1 MTIIVFLVDNSGS
14 MSTRT
19 VNGINYMD
27 FVRQFVEAFLKQ
39 RQRDPI
45 SKNDRYMLMGFEEY
59 PSNVKSGWKEAQ
71 SHFNEQLRQL
81 RASGS
86 SDFIEAFYN
95 ALRFVN
101 LNRTQTGIENYGYG
115 RYPSFSEPVVFIA
128 VVDYNNLDLSEEFQD
143 GFPPLPQPLGELTE
157 EPFRWDHRL
166 FVVGLDIP
174 GHPPLDEI
182 EDWMEEDEEEEYPE
196 ESPTF
201 EHSAAK
207 NMIHKVN
214 GKLYR
219 MRAAKQMNA
228 ILDAVLQ
235 KIQVNGVFVRLQQ
248 HGPEPSAPK
257 NPLPEVPKEEEE
269 VLTGITVVDGEA
281 KDDHVAKNDQEVI
294 QEEELDGNIVDWKKS
309 VVLLHRGTKVHTNT
323 QSSWPIPESYWPDQ
337 STLQLPPRKVYP
349 EISFRCDETEQ
360 VSTPGFPFDKY
371 ELESGPLA
379 EYILNRRDPSC
390 CWQLFVNNSYNRPGI
405 GFPFGYMKA
414 ASNLQTVNVFIF
426 PYNYPLLFAIIEE
439 CKEEKNRTTEEFKQK
454 VERYFRTIPSY
465 YIVPLRKVLAK
476 YPIQHPML
484 DDSKPFHFLHFTV
497 MQAVSKAKTQGK
509 EDFEKTLQ
517 LPPRK
522 VYPEISFRC
531 DETEQVS
538 TPGFPFDKY
547 ELESGPLAEYI
558 LNRRDPS
565 CCWQLFVN
573 NSYNRPG
580 IGFPFGYM
588 KAASNL
594 QTVNVFIFPY
604 NYPLLFAIIEECK
617 EEKNRTTEE
626 FKQKVER
633 YFRTIPSYYIV
644 PLRKVLA
651 KYPIQ
656 HPMLDDSKPFH
667 FLHFTVMQAVSKA
680 KTQGKEDFE
689 KTCTEIQK
697 MERKPYFTATMTL
710 PMAPVVKS
718 AVPET
723 LNQRKIGHLTS
734 YKQQIQPLYKDA
746 TVAITPTRIS
756 KDTAQRFLNPYL
768 VEREDIVDQLERMR
782 VNLEL
787 NLNNSAIPVLE
798 GGIPGQRI
806 RLQHAEDLHAQ
817 PIQKMGDFNL
827 YAKRLADIGFAPMRD
842 FEPPQAKP
850 HAFGNPFKLDK
861 KSMAVDEVPPDL
873 NEGPDTAQMPQ
884 NNGNGKEKDKKKGAT
899 ETPSGNPRMMKR
911 RVGPLDRE
919 ALMRWRQRRL
929 SNYSDAESVV
939 SDLGYT
945 GDLDNE
951 IDAKRPRYAASEPG
965 DLAPNIEEEEEM
977 PEEEEDEQPE
987 QENFSIISDEEMG
1000 SYNVPAGCTTTPSP
1014 SSVTSEDSG
1023 VRMDDVIEEEAK
1035 KPTKRLLNGKDNV
1048 ETPEKN
1054 GNNGNVADE
1063 NEPQE
1068 EVEVAKKKKKMVIES
1083 SEEEEEAETL
1093 DETDKINRSAES
1105 EETEEE
1111 DESGKEQKP
1120 KPSNSDEESEGEIGE
1135 DSIPMLARYP
1145 KVKEVEEEKQFKYDA
1160 REDLVKGFREEHLK
1174 SNKYVKKQKP
1184 QQNGDLNGILED
1196 DGSCVV
1202 VEGIYVPLASSD
1214 DEEAAYVPDKEPKY
1228 MTRARLEKK
1237 IKTEPR
1243 KKEKSNA
1250 RNGKKRGSDDGED
1263 DEEGENS
1270 DSSFSSSEDEEEI
1283 AQKKEQQ
1290 KLLDECFDYGREKS
1304 PSIEEE
1310 KVGIRLPLGQDDLPS
1325 CSNQIESPEVAAD
1338 PVKHQQDSPVLS
1350 RIEMVELRCTIRCAV
1365 RNHSRAY
1372 DAYSTIKSQS
1382 QRTSVREQLQILSFA
1397 KTEASMHRRTDLEK
1411 QLDADIARL
1420 NQLILV
1426 EDHIHQSLDDSAPPK
1441 SRSIS
1446 SSPARSEPDDTS

>member
-337 STLQLPPRKVYP
+337 S
-349 EISFRCDETEQ
+349 
-360 VSTPGFPFDKY
+360 
-371 ELESGPLA
+371 
-379 EYILNRRDPSC
+379 
-390 CWQLFVNNSYNRPGI
+390 
-405 GFPFGYMKA
+405 
-414 ASNLQTVNVFIF
+414 
-426 PYNYPLLFAIIEE
+426 
-439 CKEEKNRTTEEFKQK
+439 
-454 VERYFRTIPSY
+454 
-465 YIVPLRKVLAK
+465 
-476 YPIQHPML
+476 
-484 DDSKPFHFLHFTV
+484 
-497 MQAVSKAKTQGK
+497 
-509 EDFEKTLQ
+509 TLQ